1 MISPNRG
8 DFPHVCVQV
17 PLGHIWGGCVRPG
30 ELFTVI
36 GKAPVQVAQAGV
48 ADESDR
54 HVIYGNAISGAAYAP
69 LGALPNPLVSGWIYT
84 RA

>member
-1 MISPNRG
+1 M
-8 DFPHVCVQV
+8 
-17 PLGHIWGGCVRPG
+17 
-30 ELFTVI
+30 I